1 MEISSLRGLAS
12 SVWGMVSSHAPR
24 FRLATKSEILSKLT
38 KLALPAIALSVALAP
53 EKAEA
58 GPLTFAG
65 CMAICLAA
73 TWGAFAPACAAACAA
88 SIVVPAP

>member
-1 MEISSLRGLAS
+1 MQLQGVRNIAWSAWE
-12 SVWGMVSSHAPR
+12 MVSCHMPR
-24 FRLATKSEILSKLT
+24 FRLATKEETFGRLAKI
-38 KLALPAIALSVALAP
+38 ALPAIALSVALAP
-53 EKAEA
+53 TQAEA

-88 SIVVPAP
+88 AVVTPTP